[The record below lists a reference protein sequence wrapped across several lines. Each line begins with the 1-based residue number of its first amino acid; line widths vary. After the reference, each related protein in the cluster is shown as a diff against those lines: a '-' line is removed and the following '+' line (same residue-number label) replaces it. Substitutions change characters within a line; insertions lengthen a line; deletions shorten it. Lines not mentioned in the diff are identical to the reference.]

1 MTTAL
6 LAASDSPGFT
16 GLDWGIVIGYLVFST
31 WLGAKM
37 AGKQSTIRDFFLGGR
52 KLPWYAVSG
61 SIIATEISA
70 LTFVVVPFIVFR
82 PGGNFTYLQLGVFG
96 TFIARIIVGYWLVP
110 EYYRREIYSP
120 YDYMGHR
127 MGEGVRSM
135 TSALFALGGVL
146 AQSARVYLTAEVLNV
161 VLRDELSWMTERF
174 GLNSLAWAII
184 LIGLVATVW
193 TLIGGIT
200 TVIWTDVLLFL
211 LFLIGSAVA
220 LGTICYAIPGGFG
233 EIVRTGYGA
242 AESGAWGKF
251 TFFDFETGWPEIF
264 TKPYT
269 IWAGVIAATWGSLHP
284 YGTDQLLVQRMFC
297 CKGAKEAR
305 RAMICSIASQVV
317 TLLVALV
324 GVGLFAFYIQHPLSG
339 EALEL
344 YEGNNNRIFPIFIV
358 YGNAIPVG
366 LKGLIIAG
374 VMAAAVSSLTSI
386 LAALSQTVMSAF
398 YQPWLR
404 ATGRAH
410 MNLSEDSESEAN
422 AEANRHG
429 VFMGRVFV
437 LLWGVVLCGMAYLS
451 QYVAEKYPSILDLG
465 LAMAGYAGGA
475 LFAGFVLAFLRL
487 NVTGSGFMFSAPLS
501 VFVVFAAVWHQTWAQ
516 WVCYI
521 AAGVLVIVWII
532 RLNVAGVTNARVLQT
547 IWLLVGV
554 MLMLWFSHYGY
565 WASADDA
572 GVVTQSTIAWP
583 WYVPLGSTVAFV
595 WGYILA
601 DRRDAAF
608 ERTVDER

>member
-1 MTTAL
+1 MSGAIV
-6 LAASDSPGFT
+6 AAAGSPGFT

-82 PGGNFTYLQLGVFG
+82 PGGNFTYLQLGIFG

-135 TSALFALGGVL
+135 TSALFTLGGIL

-161 VLRDELSWMTERF
+161 VLRDELAWITQNW
-174 GLNSLAWAII
+174 GLNPLAWAIV

-211 LFLIGSAVA
+211 LFLIGSAAA
-220 LGTICYAIPGGFG
+220 LGTICYAIPGGFA
-233 EIVRTGYGA
+233 EIVRMGYSA
-242 AESGAWGKF
+242 TESGTWGKF
-251 TFFDFETGWPEIF
+251 TFFDTESGWPEIL

-305 RAMICSIASQVV
+305 LAMISSIASQVV

-324 GVGLFAFYIQHPLSG
+324 GVGLYAFYTQHPLSG

-344 YEGNNNRIFPIFIV
+344 YKENNNRIFPIFIV

-374 VMAAAVSSLTSI
+374 VLAAAISSLTSI

-410 MNLSEDSESEAN
+410 MDLSEEADSSAN

-437 LLWGVVLCGMAYLS
+437 LFWGVVLCAMAYLS
-451 QYVAEKYPSILDLG
+451 QFVAKKYPSILDLG

-475 LFAGFVLAFLRL
+475 LLAGFVLAFLRF
-487 NVTGSGFMFSAPLS
+487 NITGSGFMFSAPLS
-501 VFVVFAAVWHQTWAQ
+501 VLVVFAAVWHDPWAH
-516 WVCYI
+516 WICYVAGGILLLAWI
-521 AAGVLVIVWII
+521 AQL
-532 RLNVAGVTNARVLQT
+532 LKKGVTNDRMIQT
-547 IWLLVGV
+547 VWLVVGV
-554 MLMLWFSHYGY
+554 ALMLWFSHYGY
-565 WASADDA
+565 WPAED
-572 GVVTQSTIAWP
+572 GQPQRTIAWP
-583 WYVPLGSTVAFV
+583 WYVPLGSTIAFI

-601 DRRDAAF
+601 DPRESAMDGLV
-608 ERTVDER
+608 E